1 MKQKTDW
8 KSPINIYK
16 QFHYKREMKRESN
29 RKRKGDRQ
37 IKLIKQFSF
46 NEANK
51 K

>member
-16 QFHYKREMKRESN
+16 QFHYKTELKREKAIE
-29 RKRKGDRQ
+29 RERDRQ